1 MPFKSEKQRAKFAQ
15 LVKEGKMSQ
24 ATFDKWQEETG
35 KKKLPEKAPYKP
47 KGLTRGVR
55 RDAKK

>member
-24 ATFDKWQEETG
+24 ETFNKWQNETG
-35 KKKLPEKAPYKP
+35 DKKLPTKAAYKP
-47 KGLTRGVR
+47 KGLIRGVR
-55 RDAKK
+55 KTR